1 MAITLTALAGAVRCS
16 LASVTISNSAHLAA
30 LSEVAIAVV
39 VFDVA
44 VVMVSLFNR
53 LLSIDEVQKR
63 VIQFKDEV
71 DKLLLQEELARL
83 NSYDMHNL
91 QRRCADLKK
100 QIDGYIHKI
109 EGMKV
114 GAKNAGEVEVRD
126 GLMQQL
132 DDLSDDL
139 AMLINPNH
147 VRKKPRAVEELLEQ
161 ETEHCSRESEQ
172 GDTFVERDVAEP
184 SKRELLKEDT
194 FQGYS
199 VEEDGT
205 DFGDL
210 NDNREKK
217 EQRISA
223 ESPSPEGILISENL
237 FRVIADFQAEQQS
250 DLSVRTGETVIIHA
264 TREDGWWMAE
274 RSDGKRGLIPKT
286 FLKVHPKSPAVLHER
301 VSVEVHR
308 PATTSSSQPLSIE
321 EQEEISARKGAEVG
335 SHNAENVRK
344 AQHEAASMKSVPLM
358 ATMAEQ
364 ENMRT
369 VPAKVVKQ
377 VLIFI
382 LPDFFLNHVANFEAM
397 AITGGLQRQQVS
409 ETCLGA
415 ALSNDVHLSYRCHL
429 TPRLSESNVGF
440 HDLYWNYEANKVSNV
455 HTIKAQARAHG
466 ERTWTFIAKTDGEHT
481 SVEFSDFF
489 VRSNYIQVDVV
500 ILIEASVVHCDAD
513 GKISET
519 PMGYASLPI
528 IGESGHCC
536 LQNSCVKRPYRHIGI
551 VLSTRSG
558 LTRNTTHMKI
568 SFRVSDVNET
578 IVSFVD
584 SLPDILVWNPM
595 FARLGFYYRRSLG
608 EVLLKQRSNPMN
620 GELIPDP
627 FLATFPIIVDQV
639 DVMDLLR
646 SLWMN
651 KLKSY
656 GNKKRE
662 ELEENA
668 LFRELYMNTAFVLC
682 GTVPMPQ
689 YDMLNVNGLAER
701 AAILKA
707 FREQYVA
714 SNNPLKYLVTQRSK
728 PLDIFAYAVDLVG
741 EHAID

>member
-1 MAITLTALAGAVRCS
+1 
-16 LASVTISNSAHLAA
+16 
-30 LSEVAIAVV
+30 
-39 VFDVA
+39 
-44 VVMVSLFNR
+44 MVSLFNR

-377 VLIFI
+377 
-382 LPDFFLNHVANFEAM
+382 
-397 AITGGLQRQQVS
+397 ITGGLQRQQVS

-440 HDLYWNYEANKVSNV
+440 HDLYWNYEANKLRKRRVRISKIFRLLRLENMPTDIRNIHSRLIRICLFDLTGKTGRQVVSNV

-536 LQNSCVKRPYRHIGI
+536 LQNRTYTEAL
-551 VLSTRSG
+551 LSGNIFKKNSAG